1 MIRSPPRSTRTDT
14 LFPYPTLCRTHA
26 PTRLAAEGAR
36 NIPGRARLYVVLI
49 ESDMLWREGAADHAC
64 GFDLRRLN
72 QYRPDCVGVEGHGF
86 QGVALSDDFAIFDFD
101 FTADANA
108 GPTQNA
114 LDIEVT
120 RAGVCHG
127 KIGRAHV

>member
-1 MIRSPPRSTRTDT
+1 
-14 LFPYPTLCRTHA
+14 
-26 PTRLAAEGAR
+26 
-36 NIPGRARLYVVLI
+36 
-49 ESDMLWREGAADHAC
+49 MLWREGAADHAC
-64 GFDLRRLN
+64 GIDLRRLN

-108 GPTQNA
+108 APTQNA

-127 KIGRAHV
+127 IAYWLQLQLDDKRLLDNRTALGAGVSSAFCATWPQMVRLLVTDNQGQPG